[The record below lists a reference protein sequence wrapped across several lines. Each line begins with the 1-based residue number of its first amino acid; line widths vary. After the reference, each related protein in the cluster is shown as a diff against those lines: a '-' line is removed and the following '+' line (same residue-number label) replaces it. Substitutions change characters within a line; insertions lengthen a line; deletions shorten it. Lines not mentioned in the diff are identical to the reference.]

1 MRRSL
6 NSTISTMKKNLVLGD
21 SVFMSLISKL
31 NSIPNSSYRAVLDNL
46 FTCPNLL
53 RWLKS
58 KGIAATGTVR
68 ANETENSPL
77 SSFNKMKK
85 QPRGTCDVAVH
96 SISKVTLVPW
106 KHNKVVT
113 VVLERKQ
120 GKQYSSSKTE
130 VVR

>member
-6 NSTISTMKKNLVLGD
+6 NFAISTMKKNLVLGD
-21 SVFMSLISKL
+21 SVVMSLISKL

-68 ANETENSPL
+68 ANQTENSPL
-77 SSFNKMKK
+77 SSLNKMKK
-85 QPRGTCDVAVH
+85 QQRGTCDVVH
-96 SISKVTLVPW
+96 SISKVTLLPW
-106 KHNKVVT
+106 KYNKVVT

-120 GKQYSSSKTE
+120 WKQYPSSKTE